1 MTSAQPAATPRRRTA
16 APAAALD
23 LSPLAEHVGF
33 QLRLAQQRVF
43 DAFHRGFGPGGTNQV
58 GITPARYAVL
68 ALLHANPDV
77 QQGHLAEALRVKPPN
92 MVALLA
98 EMTAQGL
105 VDRQVDATNRRA
117 YLLRLTPAGR
127 ALYEKLTPD
136 ILAMEQQV
144 AHRLTPAQ
152 YATLIKLLA
161 KLSPP

>member
-1 MTSAQPAATPRRRTA
+1 MSTTQPAASPRRRA
-16 APAAALD
+16 APPAAALD
-23 LSPLAEHVGF
+23 LSPLAGHVGF
-33 QLRLAQQRVF
+33 QLRLAQQQVF
-43 DAFHRGFGPGGTNQV
+43 DAFHRGFSAT

-105 VDRQVDATNRRA
+105 VDRQVDAANRRA

-127 ALYEKLTPD
+127 ALYEKLTPE

-152 YATLIKLLA
+152 YATLIRLLA
-161 KLSPP
+161 KLSPA